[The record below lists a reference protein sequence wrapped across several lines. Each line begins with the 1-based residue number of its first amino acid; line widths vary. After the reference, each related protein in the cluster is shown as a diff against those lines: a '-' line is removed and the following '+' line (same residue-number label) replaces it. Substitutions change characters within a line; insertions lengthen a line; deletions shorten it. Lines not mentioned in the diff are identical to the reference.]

1 MVSNFLINIIVNTL
15 IFSFLFWLI
24 TFLLKYFYSN
34 KYFKNKYNYYEC
46 GFKSLTINQIKYS
59 VNYILVILFLII
71 YDGEFL
77 ILIPF
82 SLNSSEN
89 DIFGFFLTIFFN
101 ETL

>member
-1 MVSNFLINIIVNTL
+1 MVANSLYVLTNVGIV
-15 IFSFLFWLI
+15 
-24 TFLLKYFYSN
+24 
-34 KYFKNKYNYYEC
+34 
-46 GFKSLTINQIKYS
+46 LTINQIKYS

-89 DIFGFFLTIFFN
+89 DIFGFFLTIFFIFWLLI
-101 ETL
+101 TLFIDNIYNTLEWQI